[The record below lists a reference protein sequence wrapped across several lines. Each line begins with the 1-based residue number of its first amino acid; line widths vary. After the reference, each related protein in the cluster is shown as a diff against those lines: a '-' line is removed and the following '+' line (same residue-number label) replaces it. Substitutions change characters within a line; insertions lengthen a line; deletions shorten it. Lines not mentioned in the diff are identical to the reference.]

1 MRSTSAFRVVTACAV
16 AALASCGPYAL
27 APAVPSASALS
38 ALSRHAARSWILPQ
52 AKTAKE
58 LFYAADP
65 TDNPSFYGHID
76 IFSVRGSTFKLI
88 GQISDPNSPQGMT
101 TDAAGNLYVCDQ
113 GVATEGPAAGDIK
126 VYPKGSTTYSQLII
140 PGKWVPFDI
149 AVGRDGT
156 MYVANIARV
165 GSFSPG
171 SVSVFPPSASQPSRV
186 LRFKSFQAYGI
197 TLHRN
202 TTTVYVSYGKGSEA
216 GDIVEFKHSR
226 GRPLDLDVSNYSEP
240 WGILED
246 GSNNLLAFSGTGA
259 IDVFSEATGAL
270 VTQISVPNAAMFGAF
285 DRTRSR
291 LFVSNFEQV
300 EILSYPAGTVIG
312 SINDGWSKTN
322 WPTGVAFWPPAR

>member
-1 MRSTSAFRVVTACAV
+1 MRLSPRFRAVVPCAIV
-16 AALASCGPYAL
+16 ALASCGHSAL
-27 APAVPSASALS
+27 GPRASFTSSASP
-38 ALSRHAARSWILPQ
+38 LSRQAARSWILPE
-52 AKTAKE
+52 AKRAKA

-76 IFSVRGSTFKLI
+76 IFSARGSTFKLI

-101 TDAAGNLYVCDQ
+101 TDAAGNLYVCDE

-126 VYPKGSTTYSQLII
+126 IYPKGSTSYSDLII

-156 MYVANIARV
+156 LYVANIARV
-165 GSFSPG
+165 GYFSPG
-171 SVSVFPPSASQPSRV
+171 SVSVFPPSASEPSRV
-186 LRFKSFQAYGI
+186 LRFKNFQVYGI
-197 TLHRN
+197 TLHGH
-202 TTTVYVSYGKGSEA
+202 TKTIYVSYGKGSEA
-216 GDIVEFKHSR
+216 GDIVEFKHAR
-226 GRPLDLDVSNYSEP
+226 GRAIDLDVSNYTEP

-246 GSNNLLAFSGTGA
+246 GSNNLLAFSGTGT
-259 IDVFSEATGAL
+259 IDVFSEATGKL

-300 EILSYPAGTVIG
+300 EILSYPSGSVIG
-312 SINDGWSKTN
+312 SINEGWSKTN
-322 WPTGVAFWPPAR
+322 WPTGVAFWPSPR